1 MHDDSSTTDSPP
13 GTALSRQLGLVTA
26 TALVVAEVIGVGIF
40 LTTAGMAKS
49 VGSPFW
55 LLVVWMIIGGGA
67 AGGAICFGALAARF
81 PEAGGPYVYLKE
93 TYGPRVAFL
102 FGWLSLLVTDPGI
115 TAAVAVGLASY
126 VGYLVPLSPWGLK
139 AVAVA
144 ATWLLAAVNIRGVA
158 LGSEVLRVLAALKL
172 GLLGFLVLWGFG
184 LGRGDW
190 SNLSPLV
197 AQRPGS
203 EPLAGAL
210 IGASI
215 AAFFSLGG
223 WWDVSKVAGE
233 VKDPRRTLPRAL
245 LLGVMVVTLVYVL
258 ITLVFLY
265 LVPYE
270 RIDSREAFAALAGEA
285 LFGRVG
291 GVVFT
296 LIVIVTVLGS
306 LAALLMAMPRVYF
319 AMARDRLFFPSV
331 AVLHPR
337 YGTPAR
343 AIAIQAA
350 LASVLAV
357 IGTFEQILAY
367 FVIPTVVFVAL
378 TVAAVFVLRRRRRGG
393 APVHPLA
400 SHPAPALPGLDRDDP
415 RAHGR
420 RPADARASSAWAWS
434 SSASRCTSSS
444 SRGTRFVISR
454 RMPRHRSR
462 SPRRAWRRREPMSR
476 FITTCDSL
484 NT

>member
-1 MHDDSSTTDSPP
+1 MHDDPSMTDSHHAGAAP
-13 GTALSRQLGLVTA
+13 SRQLGLATA

-55 LLVVWMIIGGGA
+55 LLVVWLTIGAGA
-67 AGGAICFGALAARF
+67 AGGAICFGALAARY
-81 PEAGGPYVYLKE
+81 PEEGGPYVYLKE
-93 TYGPRVAFL
+93 TYGPRIAFL

-139 AVAVA
+139 GVAIA
-144 ATWLLAAVNIRGVA
+144 ATWLLAVVNIRGVG
-158 LGSEVLRVLAALKL
+158 LGSGVLRVLAALKL

-197 AQRPGS
+197 AQRPDS
-203 EPLAGAL
+203 EPIAGAL

-245 LLGVMVVTLVYVL
+245 LLGVTIVTLVYVL

-265 LVPYE
+265 LVPLE
-270 RIDSREAFAALAGEA
+270 RIESREAFAALAGEA

-343 AIAIQAA
+343 AIAIQAT

-357 IGTFEQILAY
+357 IGTFEEILAY

-378 TVAAVFVLRRRRRGG
+378 TVASVFVLRRRLEVESLYIHWHPIPPLLFLITTAMILVLMAVGRPKHAGIG
-393 APVHPLA
+393 LGMVLLGVPVYQLVFKRHA
-400 SHPAPALPGLDRDDP
+400 AGEVA
-415 RAHGR
+415 A
-420 RPADARASSAWAWS
+420 AASS
-434 SSASRCTSSS
+434 
-444 SRGTRFVISR
+444 I
-454 RMPRHRSR
+454 
-462 SPRRAWRRREPMSR
+462 EP
-476 FITTCDSL
+476 T
-484 NT
+484 